1 MLIILKKGQR
11 DFHRICIEQAANP
24 QQVIRDFADLAFNAM
39 SERHHQEFFHLLAE
53 PERERRPV
61 EFFAYQQIGAAI
73 LDPRIA
79 MVDFS

>member
-1 MLIILKKGQR
+1 MLIVLEKGRR
-11 DFHRICIEQAANP
+11 DFTRICIEQAANP
-24 QQVIRDFADLAFNAM
+24 QRALQDFADLAFNAM
-39 SERHHQEFFHLLAE
+39 SERHHQEFFHLLSE

-73 LDPRIA
+73 LDPRVA

>member
-1 MLIILKKGQR
+1 MLIVLEKGQR

-24 QQVIRDFADLAFNAM
+24 QRALQDFADLAFNAV
-39 SERHHQEFFHLLAE
+39 SERHHQEFFHLLPE
-53 PERERRPV
+53 PERARRPV
-61 EFFAYQQIGAAI
+61 EFFAYQQIGVAI